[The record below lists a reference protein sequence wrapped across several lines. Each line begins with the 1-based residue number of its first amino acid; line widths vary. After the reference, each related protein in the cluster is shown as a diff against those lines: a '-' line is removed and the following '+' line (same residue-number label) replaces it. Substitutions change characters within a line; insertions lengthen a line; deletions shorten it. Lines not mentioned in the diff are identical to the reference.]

1 MTKQDNAN
9 AAAGQRDSRT
19 DDGAGQGAPGSGDA
33 ERTPTSETDDTHT
46 ADQDDTAND
55 DGSDYQDDD
64 RDGGNPA
71 NEAKRYRLRLR
82 GTERERDE
90 LRDTLARTRQA
101 IVDNAVQTV
110 GLDPRLLAAAGH
122 TLDSLV
128 GDDGLIDPA
137 KLSEAVTATA
147 QEFRVT
153 PKGRPPA
160 PNPQQGRP
168 GPAPKGKA
176 SWSKAL
182 KGD

>member
-9 AAAGQRDSRT
+9 NAARQYDSRS
-19 DDGAGQGAPGSGDA
+19 DGGAGDSAPGSANGNQ
-33 ERTPTSETDDTHT
+33 TPTSEPDERPEAEQDDT
-46 ADQDDTAND
+46 ADQDA
-55 DGSDYQDDD
+55 D

-82 GTERERDE
+82 DAERERDE
-90 LRDTLARTRQA
+90 LRDTLERTRAA
-101 IVDNAVQTV
+101 IVDNAVQAA

-122 TLDSLV
+122 TVDTLV

-147 QEFRVT
+147 QEFRVP
-153 PKGRPPA
+153 PKGRPPQ
-160 PNPQQGRP
+160 PNRQQGTGGGQPRDS
-168 GPAPKGKA
+168 A

-182 KGD
+182 KSR